1 MPASPRNHNIN
12 LSACSYVWALKP
24 DIHIAHRIVNCA
36 CCEWSFLILLIS
48 LITQLHARHIRGDRK
63 ILIFFCSFHNMQ
75 AVHSS
80 SSLQGK
86 KRKGNGE
93 QLSQFMSAPNV
104 EYPLLQ
110 QITNLPDCC
119 YVPIPEECDW
129 LAQYP
134 CPYQVREGIICKST
148 WALSCRQM
156 REGWTYTRHHEL
168 LQSLFW
174 AGKKRGGFSMHFRL
188 SWDLLRAPCR
198 ANWVSHWRRNN
209 KLNKL
214 HVSILFL
221 GVGEC
226 IC

>member
-1 MPASPRNHNIN
+1 MFICLSLKARHSHCPQNCKLCLLWVKFLNSSYLPHYTTACTSHQRRQENIN
-12 LSACSYVWALKP
+12 
-24 DIHIAHRIVNCA
+24 I
-36 CCEWSFLILLIS
+36 
-48 LITQLHARHIRGDRK
+48 
-63 ILIFFCSFHNMQ
+63 FCSFHNMQ